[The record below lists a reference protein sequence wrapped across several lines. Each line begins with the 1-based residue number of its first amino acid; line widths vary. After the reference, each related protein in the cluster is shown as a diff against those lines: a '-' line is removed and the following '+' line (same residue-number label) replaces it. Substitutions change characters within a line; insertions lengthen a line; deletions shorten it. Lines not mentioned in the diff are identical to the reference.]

1 MEVLFEG
8 TGAMFPVAAAC
19 FISVFIAIIVDL
31 ISGIRKAKESKQEIR
46 SNPLSRTVTKFV
58 IYEGAVVIATM
69 IDYMLHFSHLFV
81 LMKLHPIVGVPVI
94 TCLAG
99 VFLCIIEIF
108 SIFERADEK
117 TRHHS
122 EAIVQAVI
130 EALGTDNLAEILR
143 KKADDTLHG
152 HEPPPQ
158 QPNK

>member
-8 TGAMFPVAAAC
+8 TGAMLPAAIAC
-19 FISVFIAIIVDL
+19 LIAVFIAIIVDL
-31 ISGIRKAKESKQEIR
+31 ITGIRKAKESGQKIR
-46 SNPLSRTVTKFV
+46 SKPLSRTITKFV
-58 IYEGAVVIATM
+58 IYEGAVIIATT

-99 VFLCIIEIF
+99 VSLCIIEIF

-122 EAIVQAVI
+122 KAIVQAVI

-152 HEPPPQ
+152 HQPPPQ